1 MALDLADVQDALFLK
16 TSSQLLKLLHTWC
29 CLLSI
34 SALVKLYL
42 AMNVEVF
49 FLSSLA
55 CSLFSTRKTANL

>member
-16 TSSQLLKLLHTWC
+16 TSSQLLKLLHTRC

-49 FLSSLA
+49 LSSLA

>member
-49 FLSSLA
+49 LSSLA